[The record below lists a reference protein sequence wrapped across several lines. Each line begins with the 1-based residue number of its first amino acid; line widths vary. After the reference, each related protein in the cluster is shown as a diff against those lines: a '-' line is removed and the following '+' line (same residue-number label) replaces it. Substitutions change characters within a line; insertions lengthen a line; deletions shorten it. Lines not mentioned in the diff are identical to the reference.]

1 MRCKDPRYDLR
12 LKYKKT
18 LELALIISLLLVAG
32 VFLASKE
39 FDYVSTVKQVEQVV
53 IKVEDIPIVR
63 DFTPPPPPARPVIPF
78 EDPNVPIEQD
88 IEIPIDIP
96 YVPDNLPPP
105 PPIVEAKDIPFHRVE
120 EKPVL
125 IGGFQAILD
134 YIRKNDLYP
143 ELART
148 AESSGEVVLLFTISE
163 TGEVTN
169 LTIVAESIQQAFP
182 IKKEHVRP
190 FFHSALVPPFK
201 SLFLK
206 GIISLFLI
214 ASFK

>member
-1 MRCKDPRYDLR
+1 MRRKDPRYDLR

-39 FDYVSTVKQVEQVV
+39 FNYVPTVKHVEQVV
-53 IKVEDIPIVR
+53 IKVEDIPVVR
-63 DFTPPPPPARPVIPF
+63 DYTPPPQPARPVIPV
-78 EDPNVPIEQD
+78 EDPEVPIGQD
-88 IEIPIDIP
+88 IVIPIDVP
-96 YVPDNLPPP
+96 YVYDKLLPP
-105 PPIVEAKDIPFHRVE
+105 PFHRVE

-125 IGGFQAILD
+125 IGGFQAIMD

-148 AESSGEVVLLFTISE
+148 AESNGEVVLLFTISE

-169 LTIVAESIQQAFP
+169 LTIAAEHPAKLGFGEAAMQAMAAMRFTPGKQRDKPVRVRMQQTIRFR
-182 IKKEHVRP
+182 IK
-190 FFHSALVPPFK
+190 
-201 SLFLK
+201 
-206 GIISLFLI
+206 
-214 ASFK
+214 